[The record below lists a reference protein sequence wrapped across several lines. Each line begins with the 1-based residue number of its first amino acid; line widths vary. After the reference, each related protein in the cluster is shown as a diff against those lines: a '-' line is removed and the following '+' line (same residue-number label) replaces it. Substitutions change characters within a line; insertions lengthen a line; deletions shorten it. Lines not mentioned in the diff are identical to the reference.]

1 MKLQI
6 KLPFLALCSLLFV
19 ACEPGG
25 GGGDEYGKAFNVDEV
40 YYVLNSGD
48 YKSNNSSLTKYDA
61 ATGAVTQWLFE
72 TQNKRVLGN
81 TANDIVVYGSKMY
94 IAVSGEST
102 IEVADLCARSIK
114 QVKCDAQPRYMAVDG
129 GKVYISYYDG
139 HVARLDTT
147 ILDVEAKVKV
157 GRNPE
162 QLAVVGKRLYVA
174 NSGGMDLFSE
184 VGADKTVSV
193 IDLESFEEV
202 KKIDVALNPSL
213 VVADGSGVF
222 VVSCG
227 NYYDVPGAFQYIN
240 AVDDAVTVIEE
251 CNDVVELCYKN
262 GVVYGFSWTPTY
274 ISYDVNSKVVDS
286 PWVKEDEKPA
296 GPYKVCSVGEYL
308 CVTASDYTNDGDAYI
323 YDTDGML
330 VKKVATGLNPIK
342 MVKAK

>member
-6 KLPFLALCSLLFV
+6 KLAFMALCSLLFV

-25 GGGDEYGKAFNVDEV
+25 GRDDDLGKTFNVDEV

-48 YKSNNSSLTKYDA
+48 NKSNNSSLTMYDA
-61 ATGAVTQWLFE
+61 ATGAVSQWLFE

-94 IAVSGEST
+94 IAVTGEST
-102 IEVADLCARSIK
+102 IEVTDLCARSIK

-139 HVARLDTT
+139 HVARLDTATLNVDAT
-147 ILDVEAKVKV
+147 IEV

-174 NSGGMDLFSE
+174 NSGGMDLYGE
-184 VGADKTVSV
+184 AGADKTVSV
-193 IDLESFEEV
+193 IDLESFKEV
-202 KKIDVALNPSL
+202 KKIEVALNPSC
-213 VVADGSGVF
+213 VVSDGNGVF
-222 VVSCG
+222 VVSNG
-227 NYYDVPGAFQYIN
+227 NYNDIPGAFQYIN
-240 AVDDAVTVIEE
+240 AADDAVTVIEE
-251 CNDVVELCYKN
+251 CSGIAELCYKN
-262 GVVYGFSWTPTY
+262 GVLYGFSWTPEY

-286 PWVKEDEKPA
+286 PWVKENEKPN
-296 GPYKVCSVGEYL
+296 PYKVCSVGEYL